1 MQHNRDNMVYVCL
14 YVADIII
21 ATKTSEEI
29 ASVKNA
35 VKDLFKMKELG
46 TTKFILGM
54 EVKHDS
60 KAGI

>member
-1 MQHNRDNMVYVCL
+1 MVYVCL